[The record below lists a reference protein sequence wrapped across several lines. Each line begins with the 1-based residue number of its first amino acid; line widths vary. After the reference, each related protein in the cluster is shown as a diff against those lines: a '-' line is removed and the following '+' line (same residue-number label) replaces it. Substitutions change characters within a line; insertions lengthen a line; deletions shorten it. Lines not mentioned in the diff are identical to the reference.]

1 MNYANTQTERD
12 LHDAFMDE
20 AAAHVKYKLFS
31 RQAAEEGL
39 GEIAD
44 EYDRIAGE
52 ELGHAEM
59 WLRELGGISDTQN
72 NLKQTIRGEMAD
84 YKTSYPNFAHNAH
97 GEGFDELADRFSMTG
112 AVEEGH
118 SRLFA
123 DMLDRLESGGYGGAA
138 EDIDW
143 RCATADMSP
152 RSSRCRPSPALRLQ
166 QPVYAA
172 GYVPKLKKRELT
184 PGGARKPRRRGQSFC
199 SVRDGKALL
208 GASDFPGTQ
217 TAGADADRLVAAA
230 DVGLDL
236 SDVGLP
242 GPAGLSVRVGNVVAE
257 RDALAAN
264 RALCHVYALRFEYC
278 VVKSQQLNIYY
289 FSAFVKT
296 FLRFCRFLC
305 ASVQYGRGRDTKKQ
319 EAA

>member
-59 WLRELGGISDTQN
+59 WLRELGGISDTRN

-84 YKTSYPNFAHNAH
+84 YKTSYPNFAHNAR

-143 RCATADMSP
+143 RCCNCGHVTTQQQM
-152 RSSRCRPSPALRLQ
+152 PS
-166 QPVYAA
+166 
-172 GYVPKLKKRELT
+172 
-184 PGGARKPRRRGQSFC
+184 F
-199 SVRDGKALL
+199 
-208 GASDFPGTQ
+208 
-217 TAGADADRLVAAA
+217 
-230 DVGLDL
+230 
-236 SDVGLP
+236 
-242 GPAGLSVRVGNVVAE
+242 
-257 RDALAAN
+257 
-264 RALCHVYALRFEYC
+264 
-278 VVKSQQLNIYY
+278 
-289 FSAFVKT
+289 
-296 FLRFCRFLC
+296 
-305 ASVQYGRGRDTKKQ
+305 
-319 EAA
+319 

>member
-123 DMLDRLESGGYGGAA
+123 DMHDRLESGGYGGAA

-143 RCATADMSP
+143 RCCNCGHVTT
-152 RSSRCRPSPALRLQ
+152 Q
-166 QPVYAA
+166 QQMP
-172 GYVPKLKKRELT
+172 
-184 PGGARKPRRRGQSFC
+184 SFC
-199 SVRDGKALL
+199 PLCGYNSRYMRRDMCQ
-208 GASDFPGTQ
+208 S
-217 TAGADADRLVAAA
+217 
-230 DVGLDL
+230 
-236 SDVGLP
+236 
-242 GPAGLSVRVGNVVAE
+242 
-257 RDALAAN
+257 
-264 RALCHVYALRFEYC
+264 
-278 VVKSQQLNIYY
+278 
-289 FSAFVKT
+289 
-296 FLRFCRFLC
+296 
-305 ASVQYGRGRDTKKQ
+305 
-319 EAA
+319 

>member
-59 WLRELGGISDTQN
+59 WLRELGGISDTRN

-84 YKTSYPNFAHNAH
+84 YKTSYPNFAHNAR

-123 DMLDRLESGGYGGAA
+123 DMLDRLRRRGGGHRLALLQLRTCHHAA
-138 EDIDW
+138 
-143 RCATADMSP
+143 ADAVLL
-152 RSSRCRPSPALRLQ
+152 PALRLQ

-172 GYVPKLKKRELT
+172 GYVPKPKLKKRELT
-184 PGGARKPRRRGQSFC
+184 PAVRGNRADGVNRFVRFGMGKPYWARVTFPARRQREQTQIVLLLPPMS
-199 SVRDGKALL
+199 ALTFLML
-208 GASDFPGTQ
+208 GFQ
-217 TAGADADRLVAAA
+217 VRLVF
-230 DVGLDL
+230 LFEWETL
-236 SDVGLP
+236 LP
-242 GPAGLSVRVGNVVAE
+242 NVTPLLQIAHF
-257 RDALAAN
+257 AMYM
-264 RALCHVYALRFEYC
+264 HLRFEYC
-278 VVKSQQLNIYY
+278 V
-289 FSAFVKT
+289 
-296 FLRFCRFLC
+296 R
-305 ASVQYGRGRDTKKQ
+305 
-319 EAA
+319 